1 MGDNLIVYK
10 RLFKVKIQNKI
21 KNFLNRK
28 KVLVTGGTGMIG
40 RELVRILLDNNCD
53 VTCIS
58 LDNLKIEKKV
68 KYIKGDLSDFKL
80 CRKVTKYK
88 DIVFHIAGI
97 KGSVEM
103 VKKKPSRFF
112 VPLLMMNTNILEA
125 CRLNNVK
132 NVVYTS
138 SIGAYSSSDIFIEG
152 RGEENPPMD
161 FFPGWAKRIAE
172 YQIQSYKIQH
182 NIKKFSIVRPSNVYG
197 LGDNFDEKTAMVIPS
212 LISKIFK
219 KQNPVNIW
227 GDGNSERDFIHSVD
241 VAVGILHA
249 CYYGTN
255 SEPVNLGSGKGIKIK
270 QLVKELNRCIKF
282 NYNFDI
288 KKPSGYPK
296 RIMNMKK
303 AYKTIKFKPQ
313 ITLGAGLRDTVDWF
327 NNNKQE
333 YLKRKNYFSEK

>member
-1 MGDNLIVYK
+1 VYK
-10 RLFKVKIQNKI
+10 RRFEISI
-21 KNFLNRK
+21 KREIKRFLYK
-28 KVLVTGGTGMIG
+28 KRVLVTGGTGMIG
-40 RELVRILLDNNCD
+40 RELVKILLDNKCN
-53 VTCIS
+53 VTSLS

-68 KYIKGDLSDFKL
+68 NYIKGDLSDFSL
-80 CRKVTKYK
+80 CKKVTKNK

-125 CRLNNVK
+125 CRLNSVSNL
-132 NVVYTS
+132 VYTS
-138 SIGAYSSSDIFIEG
+138 SIGAYSSADIFIEG
-152 RGEENPPMD
+152 KGENIPPMD

-172 YQIQSYKIQH
+172 YQIKSYKIQH

-197 LGDNFDEKTAMVIPS
+197 IGDNFDEKTAMVIPS

-219 KQNPVNIW
+219 KQNPVTIW
-227 GDGNSERDFIHSVD
+227 GDGNSQRDFIHSVD

-255 SEPVNLGSGKGIKIK
+255 SEPINLGSGEGVKIK
-270 QLVKELNRCIKF
+270 DLIKKLNGCVNF
-282 NYNFDI
+282 NYKFDT

-296 RIMNMKK
+296 RIMDMKK
-303 AYKTIKFKPQ
+303 AYKIIKFKPQ
-313 ITLGAGLRDTVDWF
+313 ITLEVGLRDTVDWF
-327 NNNKQE
+327 SNNRKE
-333 YLKRKNYFSEK
+333 YLNRKNYFSEK